1 MISMPFITLRS
12 KRQSASTITT
22 DTISRPAMPVKRS
35 ARSIFRAKKPR
46 NHSHQPVVTIKEI
59 DDIISL
65 HPLSEYSRYPSESFP
80 RRVKL
85 DMSVS
90 SSESSSLLS
99 DSSRISLAS
108 SLLSGPSLACS
119 ASSSFLYDS
128 SPSSSASSIY
138 QSDSN
143 PTSSASSFMA
153 DSSPTSSAAVF
164 QTDTNPSSPASSI
177 SQIDSNTTSSASS
190 FISYSSPV
198 SSSASSFLLLSGSNR
213 SSSSPICVPS
223 AISPKSSIHAN
234 SFKDGFRW
242 MIMILLFTII
252 RVSSEFL
259 FRRH

>member
-12 KRQSASTITT
+12 KRQSAS
-22 DTISRPAMPVKRS
+22 TISRPAMPVKRS

-46 NHSHQPVVTIKEI
+46 NHSHPPVVTIKEI

-85 DMSVS
+85 DVSVS

-128 SPSSSASSIY
+128 SPSSSVSSMFH
-138 QSDSN
+138 SDSN
-143 PTSSASSFMA
+143 LTSSASSFMA
-153 DSSPTSSAAVF
+153 DPSHTSSAASF
-164 QTDTNPSSPASSI
+164 PTDTNPSSPASSI
-177 SQIDSNTTSSASS
+177 LQTDSNATSSASS
-190 FISYSSPV
+190 FMSNLSPT
-198 SSSASSFLLLSGSNR
+198 SSSASSFILLSDSSR
-213 SSSSPICVPS
+213 SSSSSPASIPS
-223 AISPKSSIHAN
+223 AIIPKSSN
-234 SFKDGFRW
+234 DTYSFKDGFKW